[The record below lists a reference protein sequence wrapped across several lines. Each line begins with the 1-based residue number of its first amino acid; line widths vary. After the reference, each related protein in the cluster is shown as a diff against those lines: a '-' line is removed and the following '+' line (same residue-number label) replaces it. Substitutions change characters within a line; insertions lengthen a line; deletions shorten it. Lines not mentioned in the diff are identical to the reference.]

1 MSGAAAKASPN
12 RANIVS
18 GARPETERATH
29 GQVEAG
35 VRPRGGPNRPRL
47 KTGRMTCGS
56 EGKAN
61 QAQGYLV
68 LSEIYL
74 GRASSKLRC
83 GRRALFSLGGLPAY
97 RRKANSEDH
106 YVYLGSQLLGD
117 KIQRQKG
124 NSPDRQLRSLSAS

>member
-1 MSGAAAKASPN
+1 MSGAEAKASPN
-12 RANIVS
+12 RATIVV
-18 GARPETERATH
+18 GGRPETERATH

-61 QAQGYLV
+61 QARRYLV

-74 GRASSKLRC
+74 GIASSKLRS
-83 GRRALFSLGGLPAY
+83 GRRALLGRGGLPAY
-97 RRKANSEDH
+97 QLQANSEDH
-106 YVYLGSQLLGD
+106 YVYLGSQSVGD
-117 KIQRQKG
+117 KLHGQKG
-124 NSPDRQLRSLSAS
+124 NSPDRQLRPQNDC

>member
-61 QAQGYLV
+61 QAQRYLV

-74 GRASSKLRC
+74 GIASDQFRG
-83 GRRALFSLGGLPAY
+83 GRRALFGLGALPGY
-97 RRKANSEDH
+97 RSQANSEDRH
-106 YVYLGSQLLGD
+106 GYSGSQLRGD
-117 KIQRQKG
+117 KLPRQKG
-124 NSPDRQLRSLSAS
+124 NSPDRQLRSPSAS